1 MSDTPNRGNLT
12 SPAAPGPILAGPE
25 AFDARLKTADEPRW
39 LASRYAP
46 ETSRQLL
53 VAINLLHG
61 ELQRALAASDAMLG
75 KIRVQWWR
83 EALGEIV
90 AGRSRRHDLALEL
103 ARLLAQRPE
112 VIARLEALVDAF
124 DNILDDHLHAGG
136 HQPGAEHAQ
145 NHLAAAG
152 ALARAA
158 GLALDA
164 TATAA
169 QLDALAVCAEA
180 RLAVQV
186 GLPDGAHL
194 YRRAAAA
201 AHALPPVLW
210 PAILYLAATPP
221 GRELGPL
228 NQRWQVFLAM
238 LRRRL

>member
-1 MSDTPNRGNLT
+1 MSDTPNPGNLT

-25 AFDARLKTADEPRW
+25 AFDARLKAADEPRW

-46 ETSRQLL
+46 ESARQLL
-53 VAINLLHG
+53 VAVNLLHG

-83 EALGEIV
+83 EALAEIA
-90 AGRSRRHDLALEL
+90 AGKSRRHDLALEL
-103 ARLLAQRPE
+103 SRLLGPRPE
-112 VIARLEALVDAF
+112 VIVRLAALVDAF
-124 DNILDDHLHAGG
+124 DDILDDHLHAGG

-158 GLALDA
+158 GLALDG

-169 QLDALAVCAEA
+169 QLDGLAVCAEA
-180 RLAVQV
+180 WLALQV
-186 GLPDGAHL
+186 DLPDAAHL
-194 YRRAAAA
+194 YRRAVAA
-201 AHALPPVLW
+201 AHTLPPAQW
-210 PAILYLAATPP
+210 PAILHLAATPP

-228 NQRWQVFLAM
+228 GQRWQVFLAM